1 MASLNDGQPV
11 LRVDGLSV
19 EFVTELGWLRVV
31 DNVSFDVRERET
43 LGLIGE
49 SGCGKSVTAQ
59 AIMGLITNP
68 PGRIAC
74 GSITLDGRDLL
85 CLDEH
90 EMRDVRGRQVA
101 MVFQEPMTSIN
112 PAFTIGQQIDEILRR
127 HLGLSRQAA
136 RKRSID
142 LLDRVGIP
150 APGRRVDDYPH
161 QLSGGMR
168 QRALIAMALSCG
180 PRLLIADEPT
190 TALDVTVQAQVL
202 ELLSSL
208 QSDFGMSVLLV
219 THDLGVVAETCDRVV
234 VMYAGE
240 VIETSNATS
249 LFARPR
255 HPYTAALLECLPGLR
270 PDLPLRPIP
279 GLVPARHEL
288 PAGCL
293 FHPRCRHATDQCAA
307 VRPDLTDAGPG
318 RRVRCIR
325 ADELELEGVGT

>member
-127 HLGLSRQAA
+127 HLGLSRQADA
-136 RKRSID
+136 EAV
-142 LLDRVGIP
+142 DRP
-150 APGRRVDDYPH
+150 P
-161 QLSGGMR
+161 
-168 QRALIAMALSCG
+168 
-180 PRLLIADEPT
+180 
-190 TALDVTVQAQVL
+190 
-202 ELLSSL
+202 
-208 QSDFGMSVLLV
+208 
-219 THDLGVVAETCDRVV
+219 
-234 VMYAGE
+234 
-240 VIETSNATS
+240 
-249 LFARPR
+249 
-255 HPYTAALLECLPGLR
+255 
-270 PDLPLRPIP
+270 
-279 GLVPARHEL
+279 
-288 PAGCL
+288 
-293 FHPRCRHATDQCAA
+293 
-307 VRPDLTDAGPG
+307 GPG
-318 RRVRCIR
+318 RDPRRPADGSTTTPISSR
-325 ADELELEGVGT
+325 AGCASGP

>member
-1 MASLNDGQPV
+1 MASLNNDQPV

-49 SGCGKSVTAQ
+49 SGCGKSVTSQ

-74 GSITLDGRDLL
+74 GSITLDGRELL
-85 CLDEH
+85 SLGEH
-90 EMRDVRGRQVA
+90 EMRDVRGRDLA

-127 HLGLSRQAA
+127 HLGLSRRAA
-136 RKRSID
+136 RQRSID

-150 APGRRVDDYPH
+150 APARRVDDYPH

-168 QRALIAMALSCG
+168 QRALIAMALACG

-208 QSDFGMSVLLV
+208 QSEFGMSVLLV

-240 VIETSNATS
+240 VIETSNAMS

-293 FHPRCRHATDQCAA
+293 FHPRCRHATEQCAA

-325 ADELELEGVGT
+325 ADELELEGVGA

>member
-1 MASLNDGQPV
+1 
-11 LRVDGLSV
+11 
-19 EFVTELGWLRVV
+19 
-31 DNVSFDVRERET
+31 
-43 LGLIGE
+43 
-49 SGCGKSVTAQ
+49 
-59 AIMGLITNP
+59 
-68 PGRIAC
+68 
-74 GSITLDGRDLL
+74 
-85 CLDEH
+85 
-90 EMRDVRGRQVA
+90 
-101 MVFQEPMTSIN
+101 
-112 PAFTIGQQIDEILRR
+112 
-127 HLGLSRQAA
+127 
-136 RKRSID
+136 
-142 LLDRVGIP
+142 
-150 APGRRVDDYPH
+150 
-161 QLSGGMR
+161 MR

-293 FHPRCRHATDQCAA
+293 FHPRCRHATDQCRGRPARPHRRRPRSSGA
-307 VRPDLTDAGPG
+307 VHPRRRARAGGGRHMTAGEPRRFPG
-318 RRVRCIR
+318 PRVTVTR
-325 ADELELEGVGT
+325 

>member
-1 MASLNDGQPV
+1 MASLNDDQPV

-49 SGCGKSVTAQ
+49 SGCGKSVTSQ

-74 GSITLDGRDLL
+74 GSITLDGRELL
-85 CLDEH
+85 SLGEH
-90 EMRDVRGRQVA
+90 EMRDVRGRDLA

-127 HLGLSRQAA
+127 HLGLSRRAA
-136 RKRSID
+136 RQRSID

-150 APGRRVDDYPH
+150 APARRVDDYPH

-168 QRALIAMALSCG
+168 QRALIAMALACG

-208 QSDFGMSVLLV
+208 QSEFGMSVLLV

-240 VIETSNATS
+240 VIETSNAMS

-293 FHPRCRHATDQCAA
+293 FHPRCRHATEQCAA

-325 ADELELEGVGT
+325 ADELELEGVGA